1 MPRFFVVIVL
11 MSVGGLYILGNA
23 AYLMFVESEYWTQVS
38 RKLVKENVPIPA
50 KRGNILSAD
59 GQIMA
64 SSLPEYKIYMD
75 YVASD
80 KNPETAKELQAWR
93 DSVLMADL
101 DSISRGLSKIFPD
114 KTAGY
119 FKKRLKKGKKLR
131 RRNWQI
137 YGRRISYIQ
146 YKECKKLPLFRES
159 PFKGGFYAEE
169 FNQRKKPYGSL
180 AARTLGA
187 LYASKDSA
195 RYGLE
200 LSYDSILRGKE
211 GVSHRAKVRNKWLS
225 LVDAPPVDGNDI
237 ETTIDVS
244 MQDALV
250 TWLQSIPQVRKV
262 NYSEMTANTLSGLN
276 LLIAY
281 VSMGIIV
288 ILLAVS
294 IFLISN
300 TVAIGISVRSE
311 EINIMKYIGATDF
324 FVRAPFV
331 LEGMLIGLIG
341 AAVPLGLIYSLY
353 NYALNYIVER
363 FLVLSGF
370 LNFLSVDEV
379 FHFLIPVSL
388 GVGVGIGFL
397 GSISTVRKH
406 LHV

>member
-1 MPRFFVVIVL
+1 MKISTLFYTIKQGFANIFRNKWYSLASIATISACLFLFGLFYSIVA
-11 MSVGGLYILGNA
+11 N
-23 AYLMFVESEYWTQVS
+23 FQ
-38 RKLVKENVPIPA
+38 
-50 KRGNILSAD
+50 NIL
-59 GQIMA
+59 
-64 SSLPEYKIYMD
+64 
-75 YVASD
+75 
-80 KNPETAKELQAWR
+80 
-93 DSVLMADL
+93 
-101 DSISRGLSKIFPD
+101 
-114 KTAGY
+114 KTA
-119 FKKRLKKGKKLR
+119 
-131 RRNWQI
+131 
-137 YGRRISYIQ
+137 
-146 YKECKKLPLFRES
+146 E
-159 PFKGGFYAEE
+159 
-169 FNQRKKPYGSL
+169 
-180 AARTLGA
+180 
-187 LYASKDSA
+187 
-195 RYGLE
+195 
-200 LSYDSILRGKE
+200 E
-211 GVSHRAKVRNKWLS
+211 GVSVTVFFHSEWDGCESHIEGQIPSEQQIEEIGQEIAKRAEISDVQFKSADEAWATFGPDYFGEDYAEGFPENPLAGEDSYEIFLS
-225 LVDAPPVDGNDI
+225 
-237 ETTIDVS
+237 DVS

-397 GSISTVRKH
+397 GSIATVRKH

>member
-1 MPRFFVVIVL
+1 MTKRRVGILMKISTLFYTIKQGFANIFRNKWYSLASIATISACLFLFGLFYSIVA
-11 MSVGGLYILGNA
+11 N
-23 AYLMFVESEYWTQVS
+23 FQ
-38 RKLVKENVPIPA
+38 
-50 KRGNILSAD
+50 NIL
-59 GQIMA
+59 
-64 SSLPEYKIYMD
+64 
-75 YVASD
+75 
-80 KNPETAKELQAWR
+80 
-93 DSVLMADL
+93 
-101 DSISRGLSKIFPD
+101 
-114 KTAGY
+114 KTA
-119 FKKRLKKGKKLR
+119 
-131 RRNWQI
+131 
-137 YGRRISYIQ
+137 
-146 YKECKKLPLFRES
+146 E
-159 PFKGGFYAEE
+159 
-169 FNQRKKPYGSL
+169 
-180 AARTLGA
+180 
-187 LYASKDSA
+187 
-195 RYGLE
+195 
-200 LSYDSILRGKE
+200 E
-211 GVSHRAKVRNKWLS
+211 GVSVTVFFHSEMDNCESHTEGQIPSEQRIEEIGQDIARRAEVSDVQFQSADEAWATFGPDYFGEDYAEGFPENPLAGEDTYEIFLS
-225 LVDAPPVDGNDI
+225 
-237 ETTIDVS
+237 DVS

-250 TWLQSIPQVRKV
+250 TWLQSIPEVRKV

-353 NYALNYIVER
+353 NYALNYVVNR
-363 FLVLSGF
+363 FMVLSGF

>member
-1 MPRFFVVIVL
+1 MKISTLFYTIKQGFANIFRNKWYSLASIATISACLFLFGLFYSIVA
-11 MSVGGLYILGNA
+11 N
-23 AYLMFVESEYWTQVS
+23 FQ
-38 RKLVKENVPIPA
+38 
-50 KRGNILSAD
+50 NIL
-59 GQIMA
+59 
-64 SSLPEYKIYMD
+64 
-75 YVASD
+75 
-80 KNPETAKELQAWR
+80 
-93 DSVLMADL
+93 
-101 DSISRGLSKIFPD
+101 
-114 KTAGY
+114 KTA
-119 FKKRLKKGKKLR
+119 
-131 RRNWQI
+131 
-137 YGRRISYIQ
+137 
-146 YKECKKLPLFRES
+146 E
-159 PFKGGFYAEE
+159 
-169 FNQRKKPYGSL
+169 
-180 AARTLGA
+180 
-187 LYASKDSA
+187 
-195 RYGLE
+195 
-200 LSYDSILRGKE
+200 E
-211 GVSHRAKVRNKWLS
+211 GVSVTVFFHSEMDNCESHTEGQIPSEQRLEEIGQEIARRAEVSEVQFQSADEAWATFGPDYFGEDYAEGFPENPLAGEDTYEIFLS
-225 LVDAPPVDGNDI
+225 
-237 ETTIDVS
+237 DVS

-250 TWLQSIPQVRKV
+250 TWLQSIPEVRKV

-353 NYALNYIVER
+353 NYALNYVVNR
-363 FLVLSGF
+363 FMVLSGF

-379 FHFLIPVSL
+379 FHFLTPVSL

>member
-1 MPRFFVVIVL
+1 MMKISTLLYTIKQGFANIFRNKWYSLASVATISACLFLFGLFYAIVA
-11 MSVGGLYILGNA
+11 N
-23 AYLMFVESEYWTQVS
+23 FQ
-38 RKLVKENVPIPA
+38 
-50 KRGNILSAD
+50 NIL
-59 GQIMA
+59 
-64 SSLPEYKIYMD
+64 
-75 YVASD
+75 
-80 KNPETAKELQAWR
+80 
-93 DSVLMADL
+93 
-101 DSISRGLSKIFPD
+101 
-114 KTAGY
+114 KTA
-119 FKKRLKKGKKLR
+119 
-131 RRNWQI
+131 
-137 YGRRISYIQ
+137 
-146 YKECKKLPLFRES
+146 E
-159 PFKGGFYAEE
+159 
-169 FNQRKKPYGSL
+169 
-180 AARTLGA
+180 
-187 LYASKDSA
+187 
-195 RYGLE
+195 
-200 LSYDSILRGKE
+200 E
-211 GVSHRAKVRNKWLS
+211 GVSVTVFFHSEWDGCESHAEGQIPSEQRLEEIGQEIAKRTEVSDVQFKSADEAWATFGPDYFGEDYSEGFPENPLAGEDSYEIFLS
-225 LVDAPPVDGNDI
+225 
-237 ETTIDVS
+237 DVS

-250 TWLQSIPQVRKV
+250 TWLQSIPEVRKV

>member
-1 MPRFFVVIVL
+1 MKISTLFYTIKQGFANIFRNKWYSLASIATISACLFLFGLFYSIVA
-11 MSVGGLYILGNA
+11 N
-23 AYLMFVESEYWTQVS
+23 FQ
-38 RKLVKENVPIPA
+38 
-50 KRGNILSAD
+50 NIL
-59 GQIMA
+59 
-64 SSLPEYKIYMD
+64 
-75 YVASD
+75 
-80 KNPETAKELQAWR
+80 
-93 DSVLMADL
+93 
-101 DSISRGLSKIFPD
+101 
-114 KTAGY
+114 KTA
-119 FKKRLKKGKKLR
+119 
-131 RRNWQI
+131 
-137 YGRRISYIQ
+137 
-146 YKECKKLPLFRES
+146 E
-159 PFKGGFYAEE
+159 
-169 FNQRKKPYGSL
+169 
-180 AARTLGA
+180 
-187 LYASKDSA
+187 
-195 RYGLE
+195 
-200 LSYDSILRGKE
+200 E
-211 GVSHRAKVRNKWLS
+211 GVSVTVFFHSEMDNCESHTEGQIPSEQRLEEIGQEIARRAEVSEVQFQSADEAWATFGPDYFGEDYAEGFPENPLAGEDTYEIFLS
-225 LVDAPPVDGNDI
+225 
-237 ETTIDVS
+237 DVS

-250 TWLQSIPQVRKV
+250 TWLQSIPEVRKV

-300 TVAIGISVRSE
+300 TVANGISVRSE

-353 NYALNYIVER
+353 NYALNYVVNR
-363 FLVLSGF
+363 FMVLSGF

-379 FHFLIPVSL
+379 FHFLTPVSL

>member
-1 MPRFFVVIVL
+1 MMKISTLLYTIKQGFANIFRNKWYSLASIATISACLFLFGLFYSIVA
-11 MSVGGLYILGNA
+11 N
-23 AYLMFVESEYWTQVS
+23 FQ
-38 RKLVKENVPIPA
+38 
-50 KRGNILSAD
+50 NIL
-59 GQIMA
+59 
-64 SSLPEYKIYMD
+64 
-75 YVASD
+75 
-80 KNPETAKELQAWR
+80 
-93 DSVLMADL
+93 
-101 DSISRGLSKIFPD
+101 
-114 KTAGY
+114 KTA
-119 FKKRLKKGKKLR
+119 
-131 RRNWQI
+131 
-137 YGRRISYIQ
+137 
-146 YKECKKLPLFRES
+146 E
-159 PFKGGFYAEE
+159 
-169 FNQRKKPYGSL
+169 
-180 AARTLGA
+180 
-187 LYASKDSA
+187 
-195 RYGLE
+195 
-200 LSYDSILRGKE
+200 E
-211 GVSHRAKVRNKWLS
+211 GVSVTVFFHSEWDGCESHTEGQIPSEQRIEEIGQEIAKRAEVSDVQFKSADEAWATFGPDYFGEDYAEGFPENPLAGEDSYEIFLS
-225 LVDAPPVDGNDI
+225 
-237 ETTIDVS
+237 DVS

-250 TWLQSIPQVRKV
+250 TWLQSLPEVRKV

-353 NYALNYIVER
+353 NYALNYVVNR

-370 LNFLSVDEV
+370 LNFLSVDEI

>member
-1 MPRFFVVIVL
+1 MKISTLLYTIKQGFVNIFRNKWYSLASIATISACLFLFGLFYSIVA
-11 MSVGGLYILGNA
+11 N
-23 AYLMFVESEYWTQVS
+23 FQ
-38 RKLVKENVPIPA
+38 
-50 KRGNILSAD
+50 NIL
-59 GQIMA
+59 
-64 SSLPEYKIYMD
+64 
-75 YVASD
+75 
-80 KNPETAKELQAWR
+80 
-93 DSVLMADL
+93 
-101 DSISRGLSKIFPD
+101 
-114 KTAGY
+114 KTA
-119 FKKRLKKGKKLR
+119 
-131 RRNWQI
+131 
-137 YGRRISYIQ
+137 
-146 YKECKKLPLFRES
+146 E
-159 PFKGGFYAEE
+159 
-169 FNQRKKPYGSL
+169 
-180 AARTLGA
+180 
-187 LYASKDSA
+187 
-195 RYGLE
+195 
-200 LSYDSILRGKE
+200 E
-211 GVSHRAKVRNKWLS
+211 GVSVTVFFHSEWDGCESHIEGQIPSEQQIEEIGQEIAKRAEVSDVQFKSADEAWATFGPDYFGEDYAEGFPENPLAGEDSYEIFLS
-225 LVDAPPVDGNDI
+225 
-237 ETTIDVS
+237 DVS

-250 TWLQSIPQVRKV
+250 TWLQSIPQVRMV

>member
-1 MPRFFVVIVL
+1 MKISTLLYTIKQGFANIFRNKWYSLASIATISACLFLFGLFYSIVA
-11 MSVGGLYILGNA
+11 N
-23 AYLMFVESEYWTQVS
+23 FQ
-38 RKLVKENVPIPA
+38 
-50 KRGNILSAD
+50 NILKTAEEGVSVTVFFHSEWDGCESHID
-59 GQIMA
+59 GQIPSEQRIEEIGQEIA
-64 SSLPEYKIYMD
+64 KRAEVSDVQFKSADEAWATFGPD
-75 YVASD
+75 YFGED
-80 KNPETAKELQAWR
+80 
-93 DSVLMADL
+93 
-101 DSISRGLSKIFPD
+101 
-114 KTAGY
+114 
-119 FKKRLKKGKKLR
+119 
-131 RRNWQI
+131 
-137 YGRRISYIQ
+137 
-146 YKECKKLPLFRES
+146 
-159 PFKGGFYAEE
+159 YAEGFPE
-169 FNQRKKPYGSL
+169 NPL
-180 AARTLGA
+180 AGE
-187 LYASKDSA
+187 DS
-195 RYGLE
+195 YE
-200 LSYDSILRGKE
+200 IFLS
-211 GVSHRAKVRNKWLS
+211 
-225 LVDAPPVDGNDI
+225 
-237 ETTIDVS
+237 DVS

-250 TWLQSIPQVRKV
+250 TWLQSIPEVRKV

-353 NYALNYIVER
+353 NYALNYMVNR
-363 FLVLSGF
+363 FMVLSGF

-379 FHFLIPVSL
+379 FRFLVPVSL

>member
-1 MPRFFVVIVL
+1 MKISTLLYTIKQGFANIFRNKWYSLASIATISACLFLFGLFYSIVA
-11 MSVGGLYILGNA
+11 N
-23 AYLMFVESEYWTQVS
+23 FQ
-38 RKLVKENVPIPA
+38 
-50 KRGNILSAD
+50 NILKTAEEGVSVTVFFHSEWDGCESHTD
-59 GQIMA
+59 GQIPSEQRIEEIGQEIA
-64 SSLPEYKIYMD
+64 KRAEVSDVQFKSADEAWATFGPD
-75 YVASD
+75 YFGED
-80 KNPETAKELQAWR
+80 
-93 DSVLMADL
+93 
-101 DSISRGLSKIFPD
+101 
-114 KTAGY
+114 
-119 FKKRLKKGKKLR
+119 
-131 RRNWQI
+131 
-137 YGRRISYIQ
+137 
-146 YKECKKLPLFRES
+146 
-159 PFKGGFYAEE
+159 YAEGFPE
-169 FNQRKKPYGSL
+169 NPL
-180 AARTLGA
+180 AGE
-187 LYASKDSA
+187 DS
-195 RYGLE
+195 YE
-200 LSYDSILRGKE
+200 IFLS
-211 GVSHRAKVRNKWLS
+211 
-225 LVDAPPVDGNDI
+225 
-237 ETTIDVS
+237 DVS

-250 TWLQSIPQVRKV
+250 TWLQSIPEVRKV

-341 AAVPLGLIYSLY
+341 AALPLGLIYSLY
-353 NYALNYIVER
+353 NYALNYMVNR
-363 FLVLSGF
+363 FMVLSGF

>member
-1 MPRFFVVIVL
+1 MKISTLLYTIKQGFANIFRNKWYSLASIATISACLFLFGLFYSIVA
-11 MSVGGLYILGNA
+11 N
-23 AYLMFVESEYWTQVS
+23 FQ
-38 RKLVKENVPIPA
+38 
-50 KRGNILSAD
+50 NILKTAEEGVSVTVFFHSEWDGCESHTD
-59 GQIMA
+59 GQIPSEQRIEEIGQEIA
-64 SSLPEYKIYMD
+64 KRAEVSDVQFKSADEAWATFGPD
-75 YVASD
+75 YFGED
-80 KNPETAKELQAWR
+80 
-93 DSVLMADL
+93 
-101 DSISRGLSKIFPD
+101 
-114 KTAGY
+114 
-119 FKKRLKKGKKLR
+119 
-131 RRNWQI
+131 
-137 YGRRISYIQ
+137 
-146 YKECKKLPLFRES
+146 
-159 PFKGGFYAEE
+159 YAEGFPE
-169 FNQRKKPYGSL
+169 NPL
-180 AARTLGA
+180 AGE
-187 LYASKDSA
+187 DS
-195 RYGLE
+195 YE
-200 LSYDSILRGKE
+200 IFLS
-211 GVSHRAKVRNKWLS
+211 
-225 LVDAPPVDGNDI
+225 
-237 ETTIDVS
+237 DVS

-250 TWLQSIPQVRKV
+250 TWLQSIPEVRKV

-353 NYALNYIVER
+353 NYALNYMVNR
-363 FLVLSGF
+363 FMVLSGF

-379 FHFLIPVSL
+379 FHFLVPVSL

>member
-1 MPRFFVVIVL
+1 MKISTLLYTIKQGFANIFRNKWYSLASIATISACLFLFGLFYSIVA
-11 MSVGGLYILGNA
+11 N
-23 AYLMFVESEYWTQVS
+23 FQ
-38 RKLVKENVPIPA
+38 
-50 KRGNILSAD
+50 NILKTAEEGVSVTVFFHSEWDGCESHID
-59 GQIMA
+59 GQIPSEQRIEEIGQEIA
-64 SSLPEYKIYMD
+64 KRAEVSDVQFKSADEAWATFGPD
-75 YVASD
+75 YFGED
-80 KNPETAKELQAWR
+80 
-93 DSVLMADL
+93 
-101 DSISRGLSKIFPD
+101 
-114 KTAGY
+114 
-119 FKKRLKKGKKLR
+119 
-131 RRNWQI
+131 
-137 YGRRISYIQ
+137 
-146 YKECKKLPLFRES
+146 
-159 PFKGGFYAEE
+159 YAEGFPE
-169 FNQRKKPYGSL
+169 NPL
-180 AARTLGA
+180 AGE
-187 LYASKDSA
+187 DS
-195 RYGLE
+195 YE
-200 LSYDSILRGKE
+200 IFLS
-211 GVSHRAKVRNKWLS
+211 
-225 LVDAPPVDGNDI
+225 
-237 ETTIDVS
+237 DVS
-244 MQDALV
+244 MQDTLV
-250 TWLQSIPQVRKV
+250 TWLQSIPEVRKV

-353 NYALNYIVER
+353 NYALNYMVNR
-363 FLVLSGF
+363 FMVLSGF

-379 FHFLIPVSL
+379 FHFLVPVSL